1 MSSSLDG
8 VYADTESFQETL
20 QQETYQETYDSNYQE
35 ATSQEA
41 YDQGGYPAAQETYE
55 QTYQEA
61 VEEKVWDTAG
71 EAATEGGPTIQQ
83 RFLDKFG
90 LEWLTIDSLQ
100 SWNCLTISLA
110 AVLALILVYIL
121 YKVFGPKSKRD
132 RSKEAKK
139 KFKQQQNN
147 SSSETKKSI

>member
-1 MSSSLDG
+1 MSSAVDG
-8 VYADTESFQETL
+8 VYADTESFQETFP
-20 QQETYQETYDSNYQE
+20 QETFQETYDPNYQE
-35 ATSQEA
+35 VAAQEA
-41 YDQGGYPAAQETYE
+41 RDQGGYPAQETYE
-55 QTYQEA
+55 QTYQETVA
-61 VEEKVWDTAG
+61 EKVWDTAG
-71 EAATEGGPTIQQ
+71 ETVTDGQTIQQ

-110 AVLALILVYIL
+110 AVLALVLVYIL

-147 SSSETKKSI
+147 SSSESKKMI